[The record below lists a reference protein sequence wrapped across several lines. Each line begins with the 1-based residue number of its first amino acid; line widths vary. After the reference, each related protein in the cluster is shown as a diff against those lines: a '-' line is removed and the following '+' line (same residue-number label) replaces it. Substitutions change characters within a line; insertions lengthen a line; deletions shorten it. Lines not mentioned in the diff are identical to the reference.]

1 MYNLNRNGS
10 AVGRS
15 GYNNPDD
22 SLGYYDI
29 NDVVVVI
36 QG

>member
-10 AVGRS
+10 ALSRS

-36 QG
+36 